1 VALTA
6 LHLLLGLIAPI
17 GAFAPKGMAV
27 LLPALA
33 ATATLVAR
41 PPLRDVARAA
51 WPLLPLL
58 AVGLLSALWSIV
70 PGASLAR
77 GATLAIEMLCAGLLA
92 ASLARLPAGKL
103 LPPVAIGLGLAAA
116 LTVAELRLGGPIT
129 TRFRGMTEAAVPAAL
144 SNGLTVAVLLL
155 PLCAG
160 FLWQTRRLAA
170 LALCVLVAA
179 AALLG
184 GQLAARL
191 GLAAGAAAFL
201 LAWLSPH
208 AARGIAIAGVA
219 VILALPLLLP
229 IPPDAACATLT
240 TKASITHRIHIWNF
254 AESMREQK
262 PLTGWGLE
270 AARAIPGGREMA
282 DLFTPCGVPVMA
294 NFPSTEKLPL
304 HAHNAA
310 LQVWLELGPAG
321 VGALCVLILALG
333 WRARGPGP
341 TAAFAGAIAIALLS
355 YGAWQGWWVATL
367 AIVAALA
374 GAPLARAGAVR
385 SAPPPEECSR
395 ASGGR

>member
-1 VALTA
+1 MALTV
-6 LHLLLGLIAPI
+6 LHLLLGLVAPM
-17 GAFAPKGMAV
+17 GAFVPKGMAV

-33 ATATLVAR
+33 VTAMLAAR
-41 PPLRDVARAA
+41 PVARDVARIG

-58 AVGLLSALWSIV
+58 AVGLASALWSIV

-77 GATLAIEMLCAGLLA
+77 GGALAIELLFAAVLA
-92 ASLARLPAGKL
+92 ASLARLPAAKL
-103 LPPVAIGLGLAAA
+103 LLPVALGLALAAA

-129 TRFRGMTEAAVPAAL
+129 QRFRGMAEAAVPAAL

-155 PLCAG
+155 PVCAA
-160 FLWQTRRLAA
+160 FLWRTQRLAA
-170 LALCVLVAA
+170 LALCLVVAA

-201 LAWLSPH
+201 LAWLTPF
-208 AARGIAIAGVA
+208 AARGIALATVA
-219 VILALPLLLP
+219 VVVALPLMLP

-254 AESMREQK
+254 AEAMRAER
-262 PLTGWGLE
+262 PFTGWGLE

-304 HAHNAA
+304 HPHNAA

-321 VGALCVLILALG
+321 VAALCVLVLALG

-367 AIVAALA
+367 SIVAALA
-374 GAPLARAGAVR
+374 GLSGGR
-385 SAPPPEECSR
+385 SAPPPEECFR